1 MREALVEWIVV
12 SVSDLHREYTLF
24 EATRLACRIQFLSSQ
39 IAIFQPLTTRYCI
52 PASKLFAPGKRY
64 VCS

>member
-24 EATRLACRIQFLSSQ
+24 EATRFACFSSCPPRLQ
-39 IAIFQPLTTRYCI
+39 YFNR
-52 PASKLFAPGKRY
+52 
-64 VCS
+64 